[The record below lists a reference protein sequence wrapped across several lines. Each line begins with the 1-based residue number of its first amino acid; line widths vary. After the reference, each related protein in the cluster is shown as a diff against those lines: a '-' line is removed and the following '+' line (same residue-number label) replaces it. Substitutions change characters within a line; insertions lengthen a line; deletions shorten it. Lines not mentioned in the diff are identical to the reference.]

1 MPYSTVVRTRW
12 LLVVVVLVTAC
23 SSSTNGGGSRIIGA
37 TSVTAAP
44 STAVPSTAV
53 STVGPPTTTGVV
65 SSSAHLPDPRL
76 TPGLA
81 DPRVTQADI
90 GHTICVSGYTATV
103 RPPVSVTERIKVQAM
118 AAYGL
123 RDSMSNYEL
132 DHLIPL
138 ELGGAPADIR
148 NLWPEPY
155 ETHGTGSGARG
166 TGAETKDR
174 VENAGRSAVC
184 AGRLTLAAAQAGI
197 AANWFTFGRSLGVF

>member
-1 MPYSTVVRTRW
+1 MPYRSVVRTRW
-12 LLVVVVLVTAC
+12 LLIVVVLVAAC
-23 SSSTNGGGSRIIGA
+23 SSSPSTNGAGSRIIGA

-44 STAVPSTAV
+44 STAAV
-53 STVGPPTTTGVV
+53 TPTTIGVV
-65 SSSAHLPDPRL
+65 SSSAHLPNPRL

-90 GHTICVSGYTATV
+90 GRTICVSGYTATV

-123 RDSMSNYEL
+123 HDSMSNYEL

-155 ETHGTGSGARG
+155 EAHGGGSGAQG

-184 AGRLTLAAAQAGI
+184 AGRLTLAAAQEGI
-197 AANWFTFGRSLGVF
+197 ATNWFTFGRSLGVF